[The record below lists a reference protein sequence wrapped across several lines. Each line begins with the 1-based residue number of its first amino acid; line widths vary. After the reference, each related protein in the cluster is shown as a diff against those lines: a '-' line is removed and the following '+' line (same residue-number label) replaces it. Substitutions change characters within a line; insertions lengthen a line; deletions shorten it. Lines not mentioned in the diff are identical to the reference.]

1 MPLAFGGT
9 SSNVTDVFKG
19 ADACRAPEPG
29 TRQRG
34 NTRNNERTA
43 ILFFTTTACRCF
55 EGCATSRSEAGQNRL
70 LQAGGGDDCGLWIAE
85 CGLEDSGLLINPQSE
100 FRIPQSRGPL
110 AAGGSDL

>member
-1 MPLAFGGT
+1 MPLALDGT
-9 SSNVTDVFKG
+9 SSNVTGVFKG

-55 EGCATSRSEAGQNRL
+55 EGCATSRSEPPAASVRERRNDERGTLNAELRAFLSLVHRSAFL
-70 LQAGGGDDCGLWIAE
+70 L
-85 CGLEDSGLLINPQSE
+85 P
-100 FRIPQSRGPL
+100 R
-110 AAGGSDL
+110 